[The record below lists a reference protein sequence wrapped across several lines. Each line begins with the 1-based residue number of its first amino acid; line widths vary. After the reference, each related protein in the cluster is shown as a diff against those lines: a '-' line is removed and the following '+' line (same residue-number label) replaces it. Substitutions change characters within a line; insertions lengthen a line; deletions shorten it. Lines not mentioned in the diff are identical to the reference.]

1 MQTTERSFKTL
12 GILWILFGI
21 LCALTAAW
29 LVIDAPVLRLM
40 WGALLTRVPD
50 PFGWMSLF
58 NILLLSA
65 IALAMATTA
74 FSVVGAIALMQR
86 GGPTQVWPIVASI
99 LAVMCG
105 PIGIALGV
113 CTLVLLLPRTPGP
126 AYARVPAAA

>member
-1 MQTTERSFKTL
+1 MTTDRSFKTL

-29 LVIDAPVLRLM
+29 LVIDASVLRLM

-50 PFGWMSLF
+50 PHAWMGMFS
-58 NILLLSA
+58 ILLFSA
-65 IALAMATTA
+65 IVLALAATV
-74 FSVVGAIALMQR
+74 FSVVGAIALMQH
-86 GGPTQVWPIVASI
+86 GGPTGGWPIVASI

-113 CTLVLLLPRTPGP
+113 FTLVLLLPRTTGP